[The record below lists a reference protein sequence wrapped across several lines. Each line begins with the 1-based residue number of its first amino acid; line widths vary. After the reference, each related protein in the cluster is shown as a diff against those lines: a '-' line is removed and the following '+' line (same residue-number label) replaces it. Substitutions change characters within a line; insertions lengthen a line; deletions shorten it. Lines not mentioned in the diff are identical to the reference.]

1 MKIRSHFKIAFVLS
15 WCAWMVMTVYTNDD
29 MGRLWA
35 PKTAAILVCLG
46 LFGYLAATR
55 KHRE

>member
-1 MKIRSHFKIAFVLS
+1 
-15 WCAWMVMTVYTNDD
+15 MVMTVYTNDD